1 MVNIPLGKN
10 APFRKIYF
18 GAIIPINNAVTQSDK
33 KVYIRVCLFSCHCCK
48 LLFANKK
55 SNAPS
60 TKPLASEGIE
70 RFSTKPATPLPAT
83 IIAHGY
89 VTQKSYII
97 FFFPLRVCCYRR
109 RRSRKIPSRW
119 YSLLVFSLLLLGVH
133 DGAFSLEL
141 FPQPGATRTRLKTTT
156 SANVY
161 FSSLPSSGNSALLRV
176 RYVCAAQQL

>member
-89 VTQKSYII
+89 VTQKSYIT
-97 FFFPLRVCCYRR
+97 FLFPS
-109 RRSRKIPSRW
+109 SR
-119 YSLLVFSLLLLGVH
+119 LLLSSSSLTENTKSLVLAFGVH
-133 DGAFSLEL
+133 VLVVFL
-141 FPQPGATRTRLKTTT
+141 FWGLWEGLTNLSNIKHNTQKHLIFGVTKNRCRTIAPPMEHPRH
-156 SANVY
+156 
-161 FSSLPSSGNSALLRV
+161 R
-176 RYVCAAQQL
+176 

>member
-60 TKPLASEGIE
+60 TKPLASEGME

-89 VTQKSYII
+89 VTQKSYIT
-97 FFFPLRVCCYRR
+97 FHFPS
-109 RRSRKIPSRW
+109 SR
-119 YSLLVFSLLLLGVH
+119 LLLSSSSLTENTKSLVLAFGVLPAPPR
-133 DGAFSLEL
+133 GLRWSF
-141 FPQPGATRTRLKTTT
+141 FTRTLSSTRRNEDETEDDDECQRL
-156 SANVY
+156 
-161 FSSLPSSGNSALLRV
+161 FLSSSVFRK
-176 RYVCAAQQL
+176 